1 MKQVTVLFFA
11 TLRDHM
17 GMRQLDVTLDSNAGL
32 EDLMAHLVTLKPEAA
47 PALDIALVAINREY
61 AFQGAEIPD
70 GAEVAFFPHV
80 SGG

>member
-1 MKQVTVLFFA
+1 MKTVTVLFFA

-17 GMRQLDVTLDSNAGL
+17 GTRQLTVDLPDDAG
-32 EDLMAHLVTLKPEAA
+32 V
-47 PALDIALVAINREY
+47 PALKSHLADGRPTATAALETALVAIDREY
-61 AFQGAEIPD
+61 AFQDAAIPA

>member
-1 MKQVTVLFFA
+1 MKTITVLFFA

-17 GMRQLDVTLDSNAGL
+17 GTRQLSVELPDDAGVPELKMHLAAGCPTAAAAL
-32 EDLMAHLVTLKPEAA
+32 ETALAA
-47 PALDIALVAINREY
+47 IDREY
-61 AFQGAEIPD
+61 AFQDAAIPA

>member
-1 MKQVTVLFFA
+1 MKKVTVLFFA

-17 GMRQLDVTLDSNAGL
+17 GTRTLSVDLPEDAGVPELKTHLAVARPTAAAAL
-32 EDLMAHLVTLKPEAA
+32 ET
-47 PALDIALVAINREY
+47 ALVAIDREY
-61 AFQGAEIPD
+61 AFQDAAIPD

>member
-1 MKQVTVLFFA
+1 MKQITVLFFA

-17 GMRQLDVTLDSNAGL
+17 KMKQISIQLPDDSGVHRLKAILAEDHPQAASVLDS
-32 EDLMAHLVTLKPEAA
+32 
-47 PALDIALVAINREY
+47 ALVAINREY
-61 AFQGAEIPD
+61 AIGDEFIPD